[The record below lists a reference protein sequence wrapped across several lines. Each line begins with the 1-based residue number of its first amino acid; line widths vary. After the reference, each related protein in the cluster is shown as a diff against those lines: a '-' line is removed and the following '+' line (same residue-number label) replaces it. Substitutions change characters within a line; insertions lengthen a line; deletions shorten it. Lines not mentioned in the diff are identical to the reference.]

1 MCSSGN
7 HVNAGKACRNAQIQ
21 FPVTLPVNGL
31 KKHTEGDEAFPRN
44 GYFKM
49 VITLKYFSV
58 WKRNKMG
65 VLHVI
70 FAVQK
75 LQFLKKV
82 WVIKKYSLL
91 FSPYKSTFDL
101 ISFIIIF
108 FLLNFFDFIV

>member
-31 KKHTEGDEAFPRN
+31 KKKHTEGDEAFLRN

-58 WKRNKMG
+58 WKRNKMC

-82 WVIKKYSLL
+82 WVIKKI
-91 FSPYKSTFDL
+91 SPASPPIKAPL
-101 ISFIIIF
+101 IWFNEKKQHVRSS
-108 FLLNFFDFIV
+108 